1 MRKAVI
7 RAALAAAGFV
17 TAASLAPAAQATDFS
32 IDTTVSGG
40 DAWVINPP
48 GYLTGT
54 IHDGSYS
61 VTAYIG
67 VINLKG
73 KLVNDPAHPM
83 TDLKVFCIDIGDDL
97 QRHDIF
103 TERSIADL
111 ENTSSNLNVHFTA
124 QQVSDLTKF
133 LAYASIQGI
142 NDATTSAVTQLGVWE
157 IIAESATNSWD
168 LGTGNLKVTG
178 LASGVIT
185 QANQWLTASQNQ
197 SLSGYTLHVLDPG
210 AGNQVQ
216 AFVTHNP
223 GSSINE
229 PGVPEPA
236 TWGMIVVGFGLL
248 GAALRRRRPEELPEQ
263 LFA

>member
-17 TAASLAPAAQATDFS
+17 AAASLAPAAQATDFS
-32 IDTTVSGG
+32 IDTAAPG

-54 IHDGSYS
+54 IHDGTYS

-73 KLVNDPAHPM
+73 KLVNDPDHPM
-83 TDLKVFCIDIGDDL
+83 TDLKVFCIDLADDL
-97 QRHDIF
+97 QHHDIF

-111 ENTSSNLNVHFTA
+111 ENTSSNLNVHFNA
-124 QQVSDLTKF
+124 QRVSDLTKF

-142 NDATTSAVTQLGVWE
+142 NDPTSSAVAQLGVWE
-157 IIAESATNSWD
+157 IIAESDGNEWD
-168 LGTGNLKVTG
+168 LGAGNLKVTG
-178 LASGVIT
+178 LASSVIA
-185 QANQWLTASQNQ
+185 QANQWLAASQSQ
-197 SLSGYTLHVLDPG
+197 SVSGYTLHVLDPG

-223 GSSINE
+223 GGSISE

-248 GAALRRRRPEELPEQ
+248 GAALRRRKPEQ
-263 LFA
+263 LPERFFA